1 LGVSPPRT
9 ASAPSATSGGQHR
22 NHGNFSLTGDSLSV
36 AHDIGSA
43 VTTDSTA
50 ARPFVGGKIEL
61 AIADVSGDH
70 YVDHE
75 KEVLAYIARD

>member
-1 LGVSPPRT
+1 M
-9 ASAPSATSGGQHR
+9 
-22 NHGNFSLTGDSLSV
+22 

-43 VTTDSTA
+43 VTTDGTA

-70 YVDHE
+70 YVDHD
-75 KEVLAYIARD
+75 KEVLAYMPRD

>member
-1 LGVSPPRT
+1 M
-9 ASAPSATSGGQHR
+9 
-22 NHGNFSLTGDSLSV
+22 
-36 AHDIGSA
+36 AHYIGSA

-61 AIADVSGDH
+61 AIADVGGDH

-75 KEVLAYIARD
+75 KEVFA

>member
-1 LGVSPPRT
+1 M
-9 ASAPSATSGGQHR
+9 
-22 NHGNFSLTGDSLSV
+22 

-50 ARPFVGGKIEL
+50 ARPFVCGKIEM

-70 YVDHE
+70 YVDLE
-75 KEVLAYIARD
+75 KEVLAYMPRD

>member
-1 LGVSPPRT
+1 
-9 ASAPSATSGGQHR
+9 
-22 NHGNFSLTGDSLSV
+22 V
-36 AHDIGSA
+36 AHDICST

-75 KEVLAYIARD
+75 RKSRFCDGASRAKHVAASS

>member
-1 LGVSPPRT
+1 
-9 ASAPSATSGGQHR
+9 
-22 NHGNFSLTGDSLSV
+22 V

-50 ARPFVGGKIEL
+50 ARPFVGGKIEMD
-61 AIADVSGDH
+61 IADVSGDH

>member
-1 LGVSPPRT
+1 
-9 ASAPSATSGGQHR
+9 
-22 NHGNFSLTGDSLSV
+22 V

-61 AIADVSGDH
+61 AIADVGGDNE
-70 YVDHE
+70 VDHE
-75 KEVLAYIARD
+75 KEVLAYTARD

>member
-1 LGVSPPRT
+1 V
-9 ASAPSATSGGQHR
+9 PSATKRWPTPKSWQLLPDRRRPIRGARHR
-22 NHGNFSLTGDSLSV
+22 LS
-36 AHDIGSA
+36 

-75 KEVLAYIARD
+75 KEVRA